1 MRATMSTIIFISV
14 VVRVALFLVS
24 GFLLKMELGIAV
36 LSLLGFMMGGMI
48 VGLRLHS
55 RMKPDDVRRVV
66 HMLLVVSGSS

>member
-1 MRATMSTIIFISV
+1 MSTIIFISV

-48 VGLRLHS
+48 RSAAPFTDEAG
-55 RMKPDDVRRVV
+55 
-66 HMLLVVSGSS
+66 